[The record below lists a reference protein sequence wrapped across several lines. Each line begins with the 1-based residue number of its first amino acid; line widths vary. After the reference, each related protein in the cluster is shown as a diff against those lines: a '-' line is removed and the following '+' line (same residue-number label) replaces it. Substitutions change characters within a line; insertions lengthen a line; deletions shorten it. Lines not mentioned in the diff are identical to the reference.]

1 MENNNLTEEPELS
14 EQELAILDVRA
25 KLKHMSKGQKFA
37 ELDSLVLDSY
47 IVALSVGKISPI
59 ELAPIVTYLKN
70 NKVVQEKKEE
80 ESESDIIENLIEEKT
95 K

>member
-1 MENNNLTEEPELS
+1 MNQNHLTDKPETEDADYKIEQVRKRLS
-14 EQELAILDVRA
+14 G
-25 KLKHMSKGQKFA
+25 MSKRQKFA

-70 NKVVQEKKEE
+70 NKVVQDTKEE
-80 ESESDIIENLIEEKT
+80 ESEADLIDGLIE
-95 K
+95 

>member
-1 MENNNLTEEPELS
+1 MKKDLTDEPEKA
-14 EQELAILDVRA
+14 EQERAIEDVRL
-25 KLKHMSKGQKFA
+25 KLSKMTKKAKFA

-70 NKVVQEKKEE
+70 NKVVQDSKEE
-80 ESESDIIENLIEEKT
+80 ESEADIIDSMVEDKNK
-95 K
+95 